1 MSSKLEQD
9 SVNQVSKAPK
19 DLDTSSRLASAS
31 PKAFFDLPSVLP
43 HLQEKLRE
51 RVAIWVGLPA
61 VRGMREDA
69 LQRLI
74 KLLQRTQ
81 QWLQESRISEEAALR
96 WCDWITPML
105 RRDNYIAL
113 LAERPRVHEQLVQ
126 LLGLARW
133 PARYLMRHPGVI
145 DELATDALLA
155 ERFDPVAFDKE
166 LSLRLQALT
175 ATHEDDEESLLNVL
189 RRAHHA
195 EVFRTLARDVQG
207 RLTVEEVADDLSALA
222 DAVLNIAGRWV
233 WQRMKQRHRDTPRI
247 AILAYGKLGGK
258 ELGYGSDLDIV
269 FVYDD
274 PHEQAGEIYAVYVR
288 KLIHWLSVKTSEGDL
303 YEIDTA
309 LRPNGNSGLLV
320 TSLEA
325 FADYQT
331 QRGSNTAW
339 TWEHQAMTRARS
351 CGGETALREKLEAVR
366 EEVINATRDHS
377 ALKDEII
384 AMRNKLSAARPVK
397 PDVFDVKHSAGGMV
411 DVEFAVQYLVLAFAS
426 QHPTLSANV
435 GNIQLLERSEQAGL
449 LPLGVGVAAG
459 NAYRA
464 LRKVQHQARLD
475 ELATQIPLAQ
485 AQKWCE
491 DVLAL
496 WRAVFGN

>member
-1 MSSKLEQD
+1 
-9 SVNQVSKAPK
+9 
-19 DLDTSSRLASAS
+19 
-31 PKAFFDLPSVLP
+31 
-43 HLQEKLRE
+43 
-51 RVAIWVGLPA
+51 
-61 VRGMREDA
+61 
-69 LQRLI
+69 
-74 KLLQRTQ
+74 
-81 QWLQESRISEEAALR
+81 
-96 WCDWITPML
+96 
-105 RRDNYIAL
+105 
-113 LAERPRVHEQLVQ
+113 
-126 LLGLARW
+126 
-133 PARYLMRHPGVI
+133 
-145 DELATDALLA
+145 
-155 ERFDPVAFDKE
+155 
-166 LSLRLQALT
+166 
-175 ATHEDDEESLLNVL
+175 
-189 RRAHHA
+189 
-195 EVFRTLARDVQG
+195 
-207 RLTVEEVADDLSALA
+207 
-222 DAVLNIAGRWV
+222 
-233 WQRMKQRHRDTPRI
+233 
-247 AILAYGKLGGK
+247 
-258 ELGYGSDLDIV
+258 
-269 FVYDD
+269 
-274 PHEQAGEIYAVYVR
+274 
-288 KLIHWLSVKTSEGDL
+288 
-303 YEIDTA
+303 
-309 LRPNGNSGLLV
+309 LLV

-397 PDVFDVKHSAGGMV
+397 LDVFDVKHSAGGMV

-475 ELATQIPLAQ
+475 ELATQIPLAD
-485 AQKWCE
+485 ARGWKE